1 MSDDPNVDESM
12 VTSFPVVLYKV
23 SQDWINTLFNE
34 FKQTVMSKAL
44 ENDCSKDFLKN
55 LNELNLDFSDE
66 SKIKVNISHHAA
78 EKQEEVKIENPS

>member
-1 MSDDPNVDESM
+1 MSDDPHVDDSM

-23 SQDWINTLFNE
+23 SRDWINTLFHE

-55 LNELNLDFSDE
+55 LNELNLDFTDE
-66 SKIKVNISHHAA
+66 SKIKVNFSHQLA
-78 EKQEEVKIENPS
+78 EKQEEVKSENPS